1 MNNGPTTIRRSIS
14 WIGTPWEEIEGSVEC
29 QVNLWRLA
37 LHCWPLALG
46 YSVLRQMLLPLRVVS
61 EPTRASRKCG
71 SRKRLLWDSGK
82 DLEHRHGIQL
92 RVI

>member
-1 MNNGPTTIRRSIS
+1 MDRDAMG
-14 WIGTPWEEIEGSVEC
+14 GDEGSVEC

-92 RVI
+92 SCNLSFVC